1 MHAFFNTKTLCMYL
15 YVLIVPVIKH
25 KKEIKNERQDIMQ
38 KMLINVTN
46 FLL

>member
-1 MHAFFNTKTLCMYL
+1 MYL

-25 KKEIKNERQDIMQ
+25 KKEIKNERQDSMQ
-38 KMLINVTN
+38 KMFINAIN